1 MCLGEAARRLLVRL
15 GDAGGWFFD
24 PSSSGAG
31 SDGGDTNDD
40 EDGRGKA
47 SAPPLWREPGSLD
60 AVAVARAAADCSPD
74 ARFAAEE
81 LAAAFCRRRTG
92 GREGGDHHPCPSRAH
107 FLRFLHNIPN

>member
-60 AVAVARAAADCSPD
+60 AVAVARCDVVVW
-74 ARFAAEE
+74 
-81 LAAAFCRRRTG
+81 
-92 GREGGDHHPCPSRAH
+92 SRIGSIVSATVVV
-107 FLRFLHNIPN
+107 RG